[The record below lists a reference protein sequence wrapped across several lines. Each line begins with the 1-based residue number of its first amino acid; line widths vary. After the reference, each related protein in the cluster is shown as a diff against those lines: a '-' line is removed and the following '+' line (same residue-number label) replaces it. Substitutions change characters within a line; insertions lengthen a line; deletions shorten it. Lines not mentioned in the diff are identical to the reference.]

1 MVVRFGRVS
10 EIFTVNPRTCGV
22 GHGFAAAERH
32 REAHK
37 RLRVCGRRLKSELA
51 GHKRLTKAVVLL
63 VRGSSDEDSVFETG
77 ARAVAPGLGRRRAGV
92 ANFTN
97 EAWAAALP
105 AFLDT
110 DHFADGFT

>member
-1 MVVRFGRVS
+1 M
-10 EIFTVNPRTCGV
+10 NPATCGV
-22 GHGFAAAERH
+22 GHGLESAEQH

-37 RLRVCGRRLKSELA
+37 SLRVCGRRLKRELA
-51 GHKRLTKAVVLL
+51 GHKRRTKEVALL

-110 DHFADGFT
+110 DHFAERFT